1 MRLSASLL
9 ILSAFAS
16 LAAFSPAPVALA
28 GVLLPDDS
36 DNKDSQSFM
45 PNLGLG
51 RFFGL
56 DKKSDTSTT
65 TTTTPAPAPSA
76 PPQTL
81 PKGTATEPSSVTQN
95 AQKIMSS
102 GMNTKNLDSISAQIR
117 AEVQRRNQRAPIVM
131 SENAI
136 IQSSEEAAKLPYTF
150 TITVDRAYYWG
161 TSDLFRIAKVFGY
174 TTKDVQ
180 DRCIVRLGAEVI
192 TTKGEYHNIVYPG
205 QQVSVK
211 YDGAVQTVNLD
222 ARAVCDKPSQLPQT
236 GGTIEVVGS
245 RFATRLGKTVTCI
258 VQPPITA
265 PTTLQTSYLGDGK
278 GACKFN

>member
-1 MRLSASLL
+1 MRLFSSLLVLGLSASL
-9 ILSAFAS
+9 AV
-16 LAAFSPAPVALA
+16 FSPLPTALA
-28 GVLLPDDS
+28 GVLLPDENN
-36 DNKDSQSFM
+36 DNQDSQSLI

-56 DKKSDTSTT
+56 DKKSDAPTP
-65 TTTTPAPAPSA
+65 TPAK
-76 PPQTL
+76 PQ
-81 PKGTATEPSSVTQN
+81 PQATPSVTQN
-95 AQKIMSS
+95 AQRVMSS
-102 GMNTKNLDSISAQIR
+102 GMPTQKLDNISAQIR
-117 AEVQRRNQRAPIVM
+117 AEVQRRNQRAPMIM

-136 IQSSEEAAKLPYTF
+136 IQSATEAAKLPYTF

-161 TSDLFRIAKVFGY
+161 NADLFRIAKVFGY

-192 TTKGEYHNIVYPG
+192 TTKGDYHNIVYPG
-205 QQVSVK
+205 QQVSIK
-211 YDGAVQTVNLD
+211 YDGAVQTVNMD

-236 GGTIEVVGS
+236 GGTIETVGS
-245 RFATRLGKTVTCI
+245 RFATRLGKTVTCM